1 LITIFVLGFLMGDIF
16 GWRLFDFLWWVVDT
30 IFSKCINRKFWL
42 LILIFCTG
50 HLFSLTV
57 TSFAYVRKII
67 IFSVCG
73 PFYWILHN
81 LMITSFLSL
90 KFDWNFSCCCSKL
103 TEKLTMELATEIH
116 SQLRAIGVLVI
127 AFSVEV
133 PKFICSWMRM
143 SGFSFFFLFRFFE
156 DVSVNYNSSK
166 S

>member
-1 LITIFVLGFLMGDIF
+1 MGDIF

-30 IFSKCINRKFWL
+30 IFSKCIDSGF
-42 LILIFCTG
+42 
-50 HLFSLTV
+50 LTV
-57 TSFAYVRKII
+57 NFDLLYWSSVFDHCNFFAYVRKII

-73 PFYWILHN
+73 PFHWILHN

-143 SGFSFFFLFRFFE
+143 SVFPFLFLFRFFG
-156 DVSVNYNSSK
+156 DVFVNCNSSK

>member
-1 LITIFVLGFLMGDIF
+1 MGDIF
-16 GWRLFDFLWWVVDT
+16 GWWLFDFLWWVVDT
-30 IFSKCINRKFWL
+30 IFLKCINRGFL
-42 LILIFCTG
+42 AVNFD
-50 HLFSLTV
+50 LFHWSSV
-57 TSFAYVRKII
+57 FDHCNFFAYVRKII

-90 KFDWNFSCCCSKL
+90 KFDWNFSCCCSKV
-103 TEKLTMELATEIH
+103 TEKLTMELATENH

-143 SGFSFFFLFRFFE
+143 SAFSFSFFSDFSKMFLLTITRRK
-156 DVSVNYNSSK
+156 VS
-166 S
+166 